1 VELRQLRYFMAV
13 AEASHFTK
21 GAEKVAVSQPSLS
34 VQIAALEQELGTPL
48 FDRLGRKVLLTEA
61 GRMLHAHAER
71 IMRELEMASQSIR
84 ELAGGEQGRLTV
96 GALSTVNTYIVPP
109 LVCRF
114 KERFPRVHLQIHT
127 QPSALIEEALLASR
141 VEVGICLLPITDH
154 RLIASRLFMETLCLV
169 GPAATRMPT
178 RLRMRELAGL
188 PLVLLPS
195 DYCLRKMIEAECAA
209 AGIRPE
215 VSVEMTSPEGILEAV
230 RQGAGYTILPELY
243 VRYRLRDVGLRLI
256 RLYDPV
262 PRHTV
267 GIVYRAN
274 HHLGKAAQEFV
285 RLCRVTIQELRVG
298 RDPRAADDS
307 ARVPADDEAS

>member
-13 AEASHFTK
+13 AESSHFTK

-34 VQIAALEQELGTPL
+34 VQIAALEAELGTPL
-48 FDRLGRKVLLTEA
+48 FDRLGRQVRLTEA
-61 GRMLHAHAER
+61 GRLLHGHAER

-84 ELAGGEQGRLTV
+84 ELAGGEQGRLIV
-96 GALSTVNTYIVPP
+96 GALSTVNTYVVPP

-114 KERFPRVHLQIHT
+114 KQRFPRVHLQIRA
-127 QPSALIEEALLASR
+127 QASAVVEEDLLANR
-141 VEVGICLLPITDH
+141 VDIGICLLPITDH
-154 RLIASRLFMETLCLV
+154 RLIATRLFMETLCLV
-169 GPAATRMPT
+169 GPVATRTAT

-209 AGIRPE
+209 AGIMPE
-215 VSVEMTSPEGILEAV
+215 VSVEMASPEGILEAV

-243 VRYRLRDVGLRLI
+243 VRHRVRHGGLRMI

-267 GIVYRAN
+267 GIVHRAN

-285 RLCRVTIQELRVG
+285 RLCRVTIQDLRVG
-298 RDPRAADDS
+298 REREKANDS
-307 ARVPADDEAS
+307 VVKSGVS